1 MNYQKELKQIVC
13 YLCVGAGA
21 TLVEWVVFY
30 LQTQVWAI
38 HYAFATTLA
47 FVISTFAN
55 WFFGRIV
62 LFRASDGGLVQELIR
77 IYLASVI
84 GLVLNL
90 IIMFALVDKLSCDEM
105 LSKIVATGLVF
116 FWNYGIRRMFIYKKQ
131 I

>member
-1 MNYQKELKQIVC
+1 M
-13 YLCVGAGA
+13 
-21 TLVEWVVFY
+21 
-30 LQTQVWAI
+30 
-38 HYAFATTLA
+38 
-47 FVISTFAN
+47 
-55 WFFGRIV
+55 V